1 MGEMQPGSRGDHVG
15 RKKKQQQQQQKGAA
29 AGDLAVVVGC
39 RKKNS
44 GRMQGA
50 GRGGQLQPAAAA
62 GSRPKQQQQQQQQ
75 LVVVGMDLTVS
86 CRELL
91 TWVLTKQ
98 AQPGDHIVTVHVS
111 AFSALVRHPAG
122 SAAAAAAA
130 AEGNVSFAQRLFCL
144 VPARVV
150 LSFRALVAEEAL
162 VIIS

>member
-1 MGEMQPGSRGDHVG
+1 MGEMQPGSGGDHVG
-15 RKKKQQQQQQKGAA
+15 RKKKQQQQQQQQESAA
-29 AGDLAVVVGC
+29 AGDSAVVVGC

-62 GSRPKQQQQQQQQ
+62 GSRPKQQQQQKQ

-86 CRELL
+86 CREML

-98 AQPGDHIVTVHVS
+98 AQPGDHIVAVHVS
-111 AFSALVRHPAG
+111 AFSALVRHPA
-122 SAAAAAAA
+122 AAAAAAA
-130 AEGNVSFAQRLFCL
+130 SGGNVIFAQRLFCL

-150 LSFRALVAEEAL
+150 LSFRALVAEETL

>member
-1 MGEMQPGSRGDHVG
+1 MGEMQPGSGGDRVG
-15 RKKKQQQQQQKGAA
+15 RKKKQQQQQKEGAA
-29 AGDLAVVVGC
+29 ARDSAVVVGC

-44 GRMQGA
+44 SRMQGA

-75 LVVVGMDLTVS
+75 LLVVGMDLTVS

-91 TWVLTKQ
+91 TWVLTKL
-98 AQPGDHIVTVHVS
+98 AQPGDHIVAVHVS
-111 AFSALVRHPAG
+111 AFSALVRH
-122 SAAAAAAA
+122 AAAAATATG
-130 AEGNVSFAQRLFCL
+130 GNVIFAQRLLCL

-162 VIIS
+162 VTIS

>member
-1 MGEMQPGSRGDHVG
+1 MGEMQPGSGGDHVG
-15 RKKKQQQQQQKGAA
+15 RKKKQQQQQQQQESAA
-29 AGDLAVVVGC
+29 AGDSAVVVGC
-39 RKKNS
+39 RKKNR

-75 LVVVGMDLTVS
+75 QLVVVGMDLTVS
-86 CRELL
+86 CREML

-98 AQPGDHIVTVHVS
+98 AQPGDHIVAVHVS
-111 AFSALVRHPAG
+111 AFSALVRHPA
-122 SAAAAAAA
+122 AAAAASG
-130 AEGNVSFAQRLFCL
+130 GNVIFAQRLFCL

-150 LSFRALVAEEAL
+150 LSFRALVAEETL

>member
-44 GRMQGA
+44 GRMQGT

-75 LVVVGMDLTVS
+75 QQLVMVGMDLTVS

-98 AQPGDHIVTVHVS
+98 AQPGDHIVAVHVS
-111 AFSALVRHPAG
+111 AFSALVRHPAA
-122 SAAAAAAA
+122 SAAAAAAG
-130 AEGNVSFAQRLFCL
+130 GNVSFAQRLFCL